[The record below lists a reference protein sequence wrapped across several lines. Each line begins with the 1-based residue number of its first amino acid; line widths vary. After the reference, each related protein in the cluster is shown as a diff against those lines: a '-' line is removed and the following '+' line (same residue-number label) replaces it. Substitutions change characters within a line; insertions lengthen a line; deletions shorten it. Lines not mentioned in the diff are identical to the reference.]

1 MDLNKK
7 IAFKCSINELEN
19 TSDADEED
27 IYGDTVNVALFW
39 EKVEKKILLHAFPG
53 RAICKLNLNPN
64 FKEWAPYLGPF
75 TRADD
80 IVLNTEHRKINK
92 GNGKLEEECRE
103 MSQERILEML
113 SNDSYLQ
120 VKNTAK
126 RCKISTAGS
135 KIDIIMRL
143 KSVLTRDEEKFNK
156 IFTKMWGHAG
166 GWLSFSCPHGVVYYL
181 KFLLRAESC
190 RDYVDGCLS
199 MAYLPNVVV
208 VDMAH
213 IVAKHANRIRREDI
227 EKYKKGDNEGKLFRP
242 YDGRAADPEIKDN
255 VKKLM
260 TTLCLFHILG
270 CPIQVPPLNKV
281 ILKKMHI
288 Q

>member
-1 MDLNKK
+1 MKK
-7 IAFKCSINELEN
+7 K
-19 TSDADEED
+19 T
-27 IYGDTVNVALFW
+27 
-39 EKVEKKILLHAFPG
+39 LLHAFPG
-53 RAICKLNLNPN
+53 RAICELNLKPN

-92 GNGKLEEECRE
+92 GNGELEEESRE

-126 RCKISTAGS
+126 RCKISTARI

-143 KSVLTRDEEKFNK
+143 KSVLTRDDEEFNK
-156 IFTKMWGHAG
+156 IFTKMWGHLG

-181 KFLLRAESC
+181 KFLLHAESF

-199 MAYLPNVVV
+199 TAYLPNVVV
-208 VDMAH
+208 VDMTH
-213 IVAKHANRIRREDI
+213 IVAKHANRSRREDI
-227 EKYKKGDNEGKLFRP
+227 EKYKKGDKRCTSS
-242 YDGRAADPEIKDN
+242 DWK
-255 VKKLM
+255 
-260 TTLCLFHILG
+260 
-270 CPIQVPPLNKV
+270 
-281 ILKKMHI
+281 
-288 Q
+288 